1 MDHFIHPTSSS
12 DNRHFK
18 RVLYPL
24 WMKYT
29 HMKNNFK
36 IIKNK
41 NSQYERLTESNKRG
55 KPASIEL
62 LNKLLK
68 DCELEISSAHL
79 ALLYQIQNIKLI
91 DHKEEIY
98 FLVAR
103 ENMFKEYLHSDTQM
117 EGYEKYFKIVAGEMA
132 NNQAEK
138 EVKLESILTLLGAMD
153 LNREEIIK
161 IIHFLARV

>member
-103 ENMFKEYLHSDTQM
+103 ENMFKEYLHSDTQD
-117 EGYEKYFKIVAGEMA
+117 GR
-132 NNQAEK
+132 
-138 EVKLESILTLLGAMD
+138 L
-153 LNREEIIK
+153 
-161 IIHFLARV
+161 